1 MPVDFYIKSVD
12 EPLYDPNILLESDDL
27 ALIIAQIKMILLTK
41 KDSVIGEN
49 RFGVDEESY
58 LFEFSEGFS
67 TTKIQDD
74 ILSQLK
80 LYCTLLQNRDYD
92 VEVLKVPDGVD
103 QYRDAIHVLITI
115 DKSVRF
121 VIAYQ

>member
-1 MPVDFYIKSVD
+1 MLIDFYIKSVD
-12 EPLYDPNILLESDDL
+12 ENGYDENIILENEDI

-41 KDSVIGEN
+41 NDSIIGEN
-49 RFGVDEESY
+49 RFGIDEESY

-67 TTKIQDD
+67 TTKIKDD
-74 ILSQLK
+74 ILTQLK
-80 LYCTLLQNRDYD
+80 LYCTLLENRDYE

-103 QYRDAIHVLITI
+103 QFRDAIHVLITI
-115 DKSVRF
+115 DKSIRF